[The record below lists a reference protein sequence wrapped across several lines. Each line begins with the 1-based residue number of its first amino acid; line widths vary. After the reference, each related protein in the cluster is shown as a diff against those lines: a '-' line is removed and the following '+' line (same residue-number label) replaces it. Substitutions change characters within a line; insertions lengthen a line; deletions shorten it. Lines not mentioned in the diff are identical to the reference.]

1 MIYGIGTDI
10 VQLARIEHA
19 LVRSGERFARKI
31 LGEDEL
37 RIFSATRAKFATWY
51 ALSGDQICR
60 KGGIFK
66 GDWYGYSSTYDLA

>member
-10 VQLARIEHA
+10 VQLTRIEHA

-31 LGEDEL
+31 LGKMSCVFFQRRE
-37 RIFSATRAKFATWY
+37 KFATWY

-60 KGGIFK
+60 EGGIFK
-66 GDWYGYSSTYDLA
+66 GDWYGYNSTYDLA